1 MPTIGEAQ
9 RTPLRAKLE
18 QRSSEAKARKAKL
31 TAWPRQLSPLLKRGI
46 LYMTIQIMIQGGA
59 QIATGVL
66 QKIGYGKPLGG
77 TVGGQTKENIL
88 QLKPKRRPS
97 KTT

>member
-1 MPTIGEAQ
+1 MPSMGKAQ
-9 RTPLRAKLE
+9 GTPLRAKLE
-18 QRSSEAKARKAKL
+18 QRSGEAEARKAKL

-46 LYMTIQIMIQGGA
+46 LCMTIQIMIQGGA

-66 QKIGYGKPLGG
+66 QKIEYGKPLGG
-77 TVGGQTKENIL
+77 TVGGITKENIL
-88 QLKPKRRPS
+88 QLELKRRPS

>member
-1 MPTIGEAQ
+1 
-9 RTPLRAKLE
+9 L
-18 QRSSEAKARKAKL
+18 
-31 TAWPRQLSPLLKRGI
+31 
-46 LYMTIQIMIQGGA
+46 TIQAMIQGGA

-77 TVGGQTKENIL
+77 TVGGITKENIL
-88 QLKPKRRPS
+88 QLELKRRPS

>member
-1 MPTIGEAQ
+1 
-9 RTPLRAKLE
+9 
-18 QRSSEAKARKAKL
+18 
-31 TAWPRQLSPLLKRGI
+31 
-46 LYMTIQIMIQGGA
+46 MIQGGA

-77 TVGGQTKENIL
+77 TVGGITTENIL
-88 QLKPKRRPS
+88 QLELKRRPR